1 MTAPT
6 HDSPLFSAMRRLL
19 ALGRP
24 HWHLLASAF
33 ACMAVVGLATG
44 AYAWLMGPA
53 LRFLLTGG
61 AEGLGRLGA
70 LAPSLEALP
79 PERWVWIFPAVVLG
93 IGAFKGVG
101 YVGQFYFV
109 GLFGQQV
116 VVDLRRR
123 VFEKLLGLSPA
134 QVSRRLSGD
143 LLSRFTADVAAVEQ
157 AATYTVASWLRDSL
171 QIVILVGVAVSLSWK
186 LSLLALAAVPVA
198 VLPASLLTRAL
209 MRRTRQGQA
218 ALGALAAQV
227 QEGLGALRTVQA
239 FNAEAAEAERF
250 ARRAG
255 EVEHALTRAAW
266 SRAAVPGI
274 MEVLASMAIGS
285 ALAWAVATSA
295 VEPQALVSFLVAVG
309 LLYQPAKDLGRV
321 SQFAV
326 AAAAALE
333 RIEDVLSAPVS
344 VADAP
349 GARPLPPLRQGIEL
363 RDVGFSWGERRAL
376 DGVSL
381 SLPVGQVT
389 ALVGESGSGKSTL
402 TTLLLRFERPQRGA
416 ILLDGVD
423 VDEATVASVRAQ
435 FALVTQEAMVFSGT
449 VRENLLVARPEA
461 GLDALEAA
469 CRVAHALDFIAAL
482 PQGFDTP
489 IGERGVTLSGGQK
502 QRLCLA
508 RAVLAGAPVLV
519 LDEATSNLDPE
530 GEREVQRA
538 LDDVLRGRTALVI
551 AHRLST
557 VRRAD
562 RIVVLDRGRVVE
574 QGTHAALRA
583 ADGVYA
589 RLWRQGGGDEPGR

>member
-1 MTAPT
+1 
-6 HDSPLFSAMRRLL
+6 MRRLL
-19 ALGRP
+19 ELGRP
-24 HWHLLASAF
+24 HWRLLAIAF
-33 ACMAVVGLATG
+33 ACMAVVGLTTG

-79 PERWVWIFPAVVLG
+79 KERWIYVFPVVVLA
-93 IGAFKGVG
+93 IGAIKGVG
-101 YVGQFYFV
+101 YLGQFYYV
-109 GLFGQQV
+109 GLFGQHV

-198 VLPASLLTRAL
+198 ILPASMLTRAL
-209 MRRTRQGQA
+209 MGRTRQGQA

-239 FNAEAAEAERF
+239 FNAEAAEAQRF
-250 ARRAG
+250 ARHAG
-255 EVEHALTRAAW
+255 DVEHALTRAAW

-274 MEVLASMAIGS
+274 MEVLASLAIGGS
-285 ALAWAVATSA
+285 LAWAVATSA
-295 VEPQALVSFLVAVG
+295 VEPQALVSFLGAVV

-333 RIEDVLSAPVS
+333 RIEDVLSTPRAV
-344 VADAP
+344 VDAP
-349 GARPLPPLRQGIEL
+349 GAKTLPPLQQSIEVQ
-363 RDVGFSWGERRAL
+363 DVGFAWGERRAL

-381 SLPVGQVT
+381 SIPVGKVT

-416 ILLDGVD
+416 IRLDGVD
-423 VDEATVASVRAQ
+423 VEDATVASVRAQ
-435 FALVTQEAMVFSGT
+435 FALVTQEAMLFSAT
-449 VRENLLVARPEA
+449 VRENLLVARPGASTDE
-461 GLDALEAA
+461 LEAA
-469 CRVAHALDFIAAL
+469 CRVAHALDFIHAL
-482 PQGFDTP
+482 PRGFDTP

-508 RAVLAGAPVLV
+508 RAVLASAPVLV

-538 LDDVLRGRTALVI
+538 LDDVLEGRTALVI

-562 RIVVLDRGRVVE
+562 AIAVLEQGRVVE
-574 QGTHAALRA
+574 QGTHDELLAKA
-583 ADGVYA
+583 GVYA
-589 RLWRQGGGDEPGR
+589 RLWKQSQAARPSEER

>member
-1 MTAPT
+1 
-6 HDSPLFSAMRRLL
+6 MRRLL
-19 ALGRP
+19 ELGRP
-24 HWHLLASAF
+24 HWRLLAIAF
-33 ACMAVVGLATG
+33 GCMAVVGLTTG

-61 AEGLGRLGA
+61 AEGLGRLGTF
-70 LAPSLEALP
+70 APSLAALP
-79 PERWVWIFPAVVLG
+79 KEQWIWVFPVVVLV
-93 IGAFKGVG
+93 IGAIKGVG
-101 YVGQFYFV
+101 YLGQFYFV
-109 GLFGQQV
+109 GLFGQHV

-123 VFEKLLGLSPA
+123 VFTKLLALSPA

-171 QIVILVGVAVSLSWK
+171 QVVILVGVAVSLSWK

-198 VLPASLLTRAL
+198 IVPASLLTRAL
-209 MRRTRQGQA
+209 MGRTRQGQA

-239 FNAEAAEAERF
+239 FNAEAAEAQRF
-250 ARRAG
+250 SRHAS

-274 MEVLASMAIGS
+274 MEVLASFAIGGS
-285 ALAWAVATSA
+285 LAWAVATNA
-295 VEPQALVSFLVAVG
+295 VEPQDLVSFLGAVV

-333 RIEDVLSAPVS
+333 RIEDVLATPETIV
-344 VADAP
+344 DAP
-349 GARPLPPLRQGIEL
+349 GAKTLPPVQHGLEVK
-363 RDVGFSWGERRAL
+363 DVSFAWGERRAL

-402 TTLLLRFERPQRGA
+402 TTLLLRFEKPQRGV
-416 ILLDGVD
+416 ITFDGVD
-423 VDEATVASVRAQ
+423 ADAATVASVRAQ
-435 FALVTQEAMVFSGT
+435 FALVTQEAMLFSAT
-449 VRENLLVARPEA
+449 VRENLLVARPGASIDE
-461 GLDALEAA
+461 LEAA
-469 CRVAHALDFIAAL
+469 CRVAHALDFIHAL
-482 PQGFDTP
+482 PKGFDTA

-508 RAVLAGAPVLV
+508 RAVLANAPVLV

-530 GEREVQRA
+530 GERDVQRA
-538 LDDVLRGRTALVI
+538 LDDVLKGRTALVI

-562 RIVVLDRGRVVE
+562 RIVVLEQGRVVE
-574 QGTHAALRA
+574 QGTHDALVSQG
-583 ADGVYA
+583 GVYA
-589 RLWRQGGGDEPGR
+589 RLWRQSQAARPSEEV